1 MCVCSCLV
9 CKLALASAFGVSIY
23 CSISASDLRIER
35 YTLGEAGTEVVHG
48 VQGREVVH
56 GVHGWSAWMECKVQ
70 RLCMECMDGVHGWSA
85 RYRGCAWSA
94 WMECKVQR
102 LCMECMDGVQDGVQ
116 GTEVVHGVQ

>member
-1 MCVCSCLV
+1 
-9 CKLALASAFGVSIY
+9 
-23 CSISASDLRIER
+23 
-35 YTLGEAGTEVVHG
+35 

>member
-1 MCVCSCLV
+1 MCVHASVYVCVCMQVCMCVCSCLV

-70 RLCMECMDGVHGWSA
+70 RLCMECMDGV
-85 RYRGCAWSA
+85 
-94 WMECKVQR
+94 
-102 LCMECMDGVQDGVQ
+102 QDGVQ

>member
-1 MCVCSCLV
+1 M
-9 CKLALASAFGVSIY
+9 A
-23 CSISASDLRIER
+23 
-35 YTLGEAGTEVVHG
+35 
-48 VQGREVVH
+48 
-56 GVHGWSAWMECKVQ
+56 CKVE